1 MTYLF
6 IIIIAL
12 VITFIVFEKKLK
24 LHFFSERISNKIIYS
39 ILTFF
44 FITSVGVFFIYY
56 NLGYPYFSEEKLK
69 KEKKILLQSKELKK
83 NIILQTKNSISSI
96 KTKLLERPN
105 DIGLLLLLASN
116 EAKIGNFDNE
126 IDTLKKI
133 LKIKNI
139 VSVQSLLAQAMLR
152 KNEGLINLKIKKL
165 VLEIIKKQP
174 NEEGSNYILG
184 LYFKQIGDL
193 VKAIEVWEK
202 TLNNLKANSP
212 WRQILKEELI
222 KIKS

>member
-6 IIIIAL
+6 IIIITL
-12 VITFIVFEKKLK
+12 LISFIVFEKNFKQL
-24 LHFFSERISNKIIYS
+24 FFSKKKIFS
-39 ILTFF
+39 IVNFF
-44 FITSVGVFFIYY
+44 SITSIGVFFLYY

-69 KEKKILLQSKELKK
+69 KEKANLLQSKELKK
-83 NIILQTKNSISSI
+83 NIILQTKNNISSI

-126 IDTLKKI
+126 ITALKKI
-133 LKIKNI
+133 LKIKSI

-152 KNEGLINLKIKKL
+152 KNEGLIDLKIKKL

-184 LYFKQIGDL
+184 LHFKQIGDMD
-193 VKAIEVWEK
+193 KAIEVWNK

-222 KIKS
+222 KIKN

>member
-6 IIIIAL
+6 IIIITL
-12 VITFIVFEKKLK
+12 LISFIVFEKNFKQL
-24 LHFFSERISNKIIYS
+24 FFSKKKIFS
-39 ILTFF
+39 MVTFF
-44 FITSVGVFFIYY
+44 SITSIGVFFLYY

-69 KEKKILLQSKELKK
+69 KEKANLLQSKELKK
-83 NIILQTKNSISSI
+83 NIILQTKNNISSI

-126 IDTLKKI
+126 ITALKKI
-133 LKIKNI
+133 LKIKSI

-152 KNEGLINLKIKKL
+152 KNEGLIDLKIKKL

-184 LYFKQIGDL
+184 LHFKQIGDMD
-193 VKAIEVWEK
+193 KAIEVWNK

>member
-6 IIIIAL
+6 IIIITL
-12 VITFIVFEKKLK
+12 LISFIVFEKNFKQL
-24 LHFFSERISNKIIYS
+24 FFSKKKIFS
-39 ILTFF
+39 MVTFF
-44 FITSVGVFFIYY
+44 SITSIGVFFLYY

-69 KEKKILLQSKELKK
+69 KEKANLLQSKELKK
-83 NIILQTKNSISSI
+83 NIILQTKNNINSI

-126 IDTLKKI
+126 ISALKKI
-133 LKIKNI
+133 LKIKSI

-152 KNEGLINLKIKKL
+152 KNEGLIDLKIKKL

-184 LYFKQIGDL
+184 LHFKQIGDMD
-193 VKAIEVWEK
+193 KAIEVWNK
-202 TLNNLKANSP
+202 TLNNLKAKSP

-222 KIKS
+222 KIKN

>member
-6 IIIIAL
+6 IIIITL
-12 VITFIVFEKKLK
+12 LISFIVFEKNFKQL
-24 LHFFSERISNKIIYS
+24 FFSKKKIFS
-39 ILTFF
+39 MVTFF
-44 FITSVGVFFIYY
+44 SITSIGVFFLYY

-69 KEKKILLQSKELKK
+69 KEKANLLQSKELKK
-83 NIILQTKNSISSI
+83 NIILQTKNNISSI

-126 IDTLKKI
+126 ITALKKI
-133 LKIKNI
+133 LKIKSI

-165 VLEIIKKQP
+165 VLEIVKKQP

-184 LYFKQIGDL
+184 LHFKQIGDMD
-193 VKAIEVWEK
+193 KAIEVWNK
-202 TLNNLKANSP
+202 TLNNLKANNP

-222 KIKS
+222 KIKN

>member
-6 IIIIAL
+6 IIIITL
-12 VITFIVFEKKLK
+12 LISFIVFEKNFKQL
-24 LHFFSERISNKIIYS
+24 FFSKKKIFSMI
-39 ILTFF
+39 TFF
-44 FITSVGVFFIYY
+44 SMTSVGVFFLYY

-69 KEKKILLQSKELKK
+69 KEKANLLQSKELKK
-83 NIILQTKNSISSI
+83 NIILQTKNNISSI

-126 IDTLKKI
+126 ITALKKI
-133 LKIKNI
+133 LKIKSI

-152 KNEGLINLKIKKL
+152 KNEGLIDLKIKKL

-184 LYFKQIGDL
+184 LHFKQIGDMD
-193 VKAIEVWEK
+193 KAIEVWNK

-222 KIKS
+222 KIKN

>member
-6 IIIIAL
+6 IIIITL
-12 VITFIVFEKKLK
+12 LISFIVFEKNFKQL
-24 LHFFSERISNKIIYS
+24 FFSKKKIFS
-39 ILTFF
+39 MVTFF
-44 FITSVGVFFIYY
+44 SITSIGVFFLYY

-69 KEKKILLQSKELKK
+69 KEKANLLQSKELKK
-83 NIILQTKNSISSI
+83 NIILQTKNNISSI

-126 IDTLKKI
+126 ITALKKI
-133 LKIKNI
+133 LKIKSI

-152 KNEGLINLKIKKL
+152 KNEGLIDLKIKKL

-184 LYFKQIGDL
+184 LHFKQIGDMD
-193 VKAIEVWEK
+193 KAIEVWSK

-222 KIKS
+222 KIKN

>member
-6 IIIIAL
+6 IIIITL
-12 VITFIVFEKKLK
+12 LISFIVFEKNFKQL
-24 LHFFSERISNKIIYS
+24 FFSKKKIFS
-39 ILTFF
+39 MVTFF
-44 FITSVGVFFIYY
+44 SITSIGVFFLYY

-69 KEKKILLQSKELKK
+69 KEKANLLQSKELKK
-83 NIILQTKNSISSI
+83 NIILQTKNNISSI

-126 IDTLKKI
+126 ITALKQI
-133 LKIKNI
+133 LKIKSI

-152 KNEGLINLKIKKL
+152 KNEGLIDLKIKKL

-184 LYFKQIGDL
+184 LHFKQIGDMD
-193 VKAIEVWEK
+193 KAIEVWNK

-222 KIKS
+222 KIKN

>member
-6 IIIIAL
+6 IIIITL
-12 VITFIVFEKKLK
+12 LISFIVFEKNFKQL
-24 LHFFSERISNKIIYS
+24 FFSKKKIFS
-39 ILTFF
+39 MVTFF
-44 FITSVGVFFIYY
+44 SITSIGVFFLYY

-69 KEKKILLQSKELKK
+69 KEKANLLQSKELKK
-83 NIILQTKNSISSI
+83 NIILQTKNNIRSI

-126 IDTLKKI
+126 ITALKKI
-133 LKIKNI
+133 LKIKSI

-152 KNEGLINLKIKKL
+152 KNEGLIDLKIKKL

-184 LYFKQIGDL
+184 LYFKQIGDID
-193 VKAIEVWEK
+193 KAIEVWNK

-222 KIKS
+222 KIKN

>member
-6 IIIIAL
+6 IITIAL
-12 VITFIVFEKKLK
+12 IISFIVFEKNFKQLLFSK
-24 LHFFSERISNKIIYS
+24 KKFFSLI
-39 ILTFF
+39 TFF
-44 FITSVGVFFIYY
+44 SITSVGVFFLYY

-69 KEKKILLQSKELKK
+69 KEKANLLQSKELKK
-83 NIILQTKNSISSI
+83 NIILQTKNNISSI

-126 IDTLKKI
+126 ITALKKI
-133 LKIKNI
+133 LKIKSI

-152 KNEGLINLKIKKL
+152 KNKGLIDLKIKKL

-184 LYFKQIGDL
+184 LHFKQIGDMD
-193 VKAIEVWEK
+193 KAIEVWNK

-222 KIKS
+222 KIKN

>member
-6 IIIIAL
+6 IIIITL
-12 VITFIVFEKKLK
+12 LISFIVFEKNFKQL
-24 LHFFSERISNKIIYS
+24 FFSKKKIFS
-39 ILTFF
+39 MVTFF
-44 FITSVGVFFIYY
+44 SITSIGVFFLYY

-69 KEKKILLQSKELKK
+69 KEKANLLQSKELKK
-83 NIILQTKNSISSI
+83 NIILQTKNNISSI

-126 IDTLKKI
+126 ITALKKI
-133 LKIKNI
+133 LKIKSI

-152 KNEGLINLKIKKL
+152 KNKGLIDLKIKKL

-184 LYFKQIGDL
+184 LHFKQIGDMG
-193 VKAIEVWEK
+193 KAIEVWEK

>member
-1 MTYLF
+1 M
-6 IIIIAL
+6 
-12 VITFIVFEKKLK
+12 ITFF
-24 LHFFSERISNKIIYS
+24 
-39 ILTFF
+39 T
-44 FITSVGVFFIYY
+44 ITSVGVFFLYY

-69 KEKKILLQSKELKK
+69 KEKANLLQSKELKK
-83 NIILQTKNSISSI
+83 NIILQTKNNISSI

-126 IDTLKKI
+126 ITALKKI
-133 LKIKNI
+133 LKIKSI

-152 KNEGLINLKIKKL
+152 KNEGLIDLKIKKL

-184 LYFKQIGDL
+184 LHFKQIGDID
-193 VKAIEVWEK
+193 KAIEVWKK

-222 KIKS
+222 KIKN

>member
-6 IIIIAL
+6 IIIITL
-12 VITFIVFEKKLK
+12 LISFIVFEKNFKQL
-24 LHFFSERISNKIIYS
+24 FFSKKKIFS
-39 ILTFF
+39 MVTFF
-44 FITSVGVFFIYY
+44 SITSIGVFFLYY

-69 KEKKILLQSKELKK
+69 KEKANLLQSKELKK
-83 NIILQTKNSISSI
+83 NIILQTKNNISSI

-126 IDTLKKI
+126 IKALIKI
-133 LKIKNI
+133 LKIKSI

-152 KNEGLINLKIKKL
+152 KNEGLIDLKIKKL

-184 LYFKQIGDL
+184 LHFKQIGDMD
-193 VKAIEVWEK
+193 KAIEVWNK

-222 KIKS
+222 KIKN

>member
-6 IIIIAL
+6 IIIITL
-12 VITFIVFEKKLK
+12 LISFIVFEKNFKQL
-24 LHFFSERISNKIIYS
+24 FFSKKKIFS
-39 ILTFF
+39 MVTFF
-44 FITSVGVFFIYY
+44 SITSIGVFFLYY

-69 KEKKILLQSKELKK
+69 KEKANLLQSKELKK
-83 NIILQTKNSISSI
+83 NIILQTKNNISSI

-126 IDTLKKI
+126 IKALKKI

-152 KNEGLINLKIKKL
+152 KNEGLIDLKIKKL
-165 VLEIIKKQP
+165 IFEIIKKQP

-184 LYFKQIGDL
+184 LHFKQIGDMD
-193 VKAIEVWEK
+193 KAIEVWNK

-222 KIKS
+222 KIKN

>member
-6 IIIIAL
+6 IIIITL
-12 VITFIVFEKKLK
+12 LISFIVFEKNFKQL
-24 LHFFSERISNKIIYS
+24 FFSKKKIFS
-39 ILTFF
+39 MVTFF
-44 FITSVGVFFIYY
+44 SITSIGVFFLYY

-69 KEKKILLQSKELKK
+69 KEKANLLQSKELKK
-83 NIILQTKNSISSI
+83 NIILQTKNNIRSI

-126 IDTLKKI
+126 ITALKKI
-133 LKIKNI
+133 LKIKSI

-152 KNEGLINLKIKKL
+152 KNKGLIDLKIKKL

-184 LYFKQIGDL
+184 LYFKQIGDID
-193 VKAIEVWEK
+193 KAIEVWNK

-222 KIKS
+222 KIKN

>member
-6 IIIIAL
+6 IIIITL
-12 VITFIVFEKKLK
+12 LISFIVFEKNFKQL
-24 LHFFSERISNKIIYS
+24 FFSKKKIFS
-39 ILTFF
+39 MVTFF
-44 FITSVGVFFIYY
+44 SITSIGVFFLYY

-69 KEKKILLQSKELKK
+69 KEKANLLQSKELKK
-83 NIILQTKNSISSI
+83 NIILQTKNNISSI

-126 IDTLKKI
+126 ITALKKI
-133 LKIKNI
+133 LKIKSI

-152 KNEGLINLKIKKL
+152 KNEGLIDLKIKKL

-184 LYFKQIGDL
+184 LHFKQIGDMD
-193 VKAIEVWEK
+193 KAIEVWNK

-222 KIKS
+222 KIKN

>member
-6 IIIIAL
+6 IIIITL
-12 VITFIVFEKKLK
+12 LISFIVFEKNFKQL
-24 LHFFSERISNKIIYS
+24 LFSKKNIFSLMIFYS
-39 ILTFF
+39 ITF
-44 FITSVGVFFIYY
+44 VGVGLVYY
-56 NLGYPYFSEEKLK
+56 KVGYPYFSEENLK
-69 KEKKILLQSKELKK
+69 KEKENLLQSKELKK
-83 NIILQTKNSISSI
+83 NIILQTKSNIRSI

-126 IDTLKKI
+126 ISALKKI

-184 LYFKQIGDL
+184 LHFKQIGDT

-212 WRQILKEELI
+212 WGQILKEELI

>member
-6 IIIIAL
+6 IIIITL
-12 VITFIVFEKKLK
+12 LISFIVFEKNFKQL
-24 LHFFSERISNKIIYS
+24 FFSKKKIFS
-39 ILTFF
+39 MVTFF
-44 FITSVGVFFIYY
+44 SITSIGVFFLYY
-56 NLGYPYFSEEKLK
+56 NLGYPYFSDEKLK
-69 KEKKILLQSKELKK
+69 KEKANLLQSKELKK
-83 NIILQTKNSISSI
+83 NIILQTKNNISSI

-126 IDTLKKI
+126 ITALKKI
-133 LKIKNI
+133 LKIKSI

-152 KNEGLINLKIKKL
+152 KNEGLIDLKIKKL

-184 LYFKQIGDL
+184 LHFKQIGDMD
-193 VKAIEVWEK
+193 KAIEVWNK

-222 KIKS
+222 KIKN

>member
-6 IIIIAL
+6 IIIITL
-12 VITFIVFEKKLK
+12 LISFIVFEKNFKQL
-24 LHFFSERISNKIIYS
+24 FFSKKKIFS
-39 ILTFF
+39 MVTFF
-44 FITSVGVFFIYY
+44 SITSIGVFFLYY

-69 KEKKILLQSKELKK
+69 KEKANLLQSKELKK
-83 NIILQTKNSISSI
+83 NIILQTKNNISSI

-126 IDTLKKI
+126 ITALKKI
-133 LKIKNI
+133 LKIKSI
-139 VSVQSLLAQAMLR
+139 VPVQSLLAQAMLR
-152 KNEGLINLKIKKL
+152 KNEGLIDLKIKKL

-184 LYFKQIGDL
+184 LYFKQIGDM

>member
-6 IIIIAL
+6 IIIITL
-12 VITFIVFEKKLK
+12 LISFIVFEKNFKQL
-24 LHFFSERISNKIIYS
+24 FFSKKKIFS
-39 ILTFF
+39 MVTFF
-44 FITSVGVFFIYY
+44 SITSIGVFFLYY

-69 KEKKILLQSKELKK
+69 KEKANLLQSKELKK
-83 NIILQTKNSISSI
+83 NIILQTKNNISSI

-126 IDTLKKI
+126 ITALKKI
-133 LKIKNI
+133 LKIKSI
-139 VSVQSLLAQAMLR
+139 VPVQSLLAQAMLR
-152 KNEGLINLKIKKL
+152 KNEGLIDLKIKKL

-184 LYFKQIGDL
+184 LHFKQIGDMD
-193 VKAIEVWEK
+193 KAIEVWNK

-222 KIKS
+222 KIKN

>member
-6 IIIIAL
+6 IIIITL
-12 VITFIVFEKKLK
+12 LISFIVFEKNFKQL
-24 LHFFSERISNKIIYS
+24 FFSKKKIFS
-39 ILTFF
+39 MVTFF
-44 FITSVGVFFIYY
+44 SITSIGVFFLYY

-69 KEKKILLQSKELKK
+69 KEKANLLQSKELKK
-83 NIILQTKNSISSI
+83 NIILQTKNNISSI

-126 IDTLKKI
+126 ITALKKI
-133 LKIKNI
+133 LKIKSI

-152 KNEGLINLKIKKL
+152 KNEGLIDLKIKKL

-184 LYFKQIGDL
+184 LHFKQIGDMD
-193 VKAIEVWEK
+193 KAIEVWNK
-202 TLNNLKANSP
+202 TLNNLKANNP

-222 KIKS
+222 KIKN

>member
-1 MTYLF
+1 MF
-6 IIIIAL
+6 IITITLIISFIL
-12 VITFIVFEKKLK
+12 FEKNFKQLLFSKKIIFSIITF
-24 LHFFSERISNKIIYS
+24 FS
-39 ILTFF
+39 
-44 FITSVGVFFIYY
+44 ITSVGVFFLYY

-69 KEKKILLQSKELKK
+69 KEKANLLQSKELKK
-83 NIILQTKNSISSI
+83 NIILQTKNNISSI

-126 IDTLKKI
+126 ITALKKI

-152 KNEGLINLKIKKL
+152 KNEGLIDLKIKKL

-184 LYFKQIGDL
+184 LHFKQIGDMG
-193 VKAIEVWEK
+193 KAIEVWEK

-222 KIKS
+222 KIKN

>member
-6 IIIIAL
+6 IIIITL
-12 VITFIVFEKKLK
+12 LISFIVFEKNFKQL
-24 LHFFSERISNKIIYS
+24 FFSKKKIFS
-39 ILTFF
+39 MVTFF
-44 FITSVGVFFIYY
+44 SITSIGVFFLYY

-69 KEKKILLQSKELKK
+69 KEKANLLQSKELKK
-83 NIILQTKNSISSI
+83 NIILQTKNNISSI

-126 IDTLKKI
+126 ITALKKI
-133 LKIKNI
+133 LKIKSI

-152 KNEGLINLKIKKL
+152 KNEGLIDLKIKKL

-184 LYFKQIGDL
+184 LHFKQIGDMD
-193 VKAIEVWEK
+193 KAIEVWNK

-212 WRQILKEELI
+212 WRQILKKELI
-222 KIKS
+222 KIKN

>member
-6 IIIIAL
+6 IIIITL
-12 VITFIVFEKKLK
+12 LISFIVFEKNFKQL
-24 LHFFSERISNKIIYS
+24 FFSKKKIFS
-39 ILTFF
+39 MVTFF
-44 FITSVGVFFIYY
+44 SITSIGVFFLYY

-69 KEKKILLQSKELKK
+69 KEKANLLQSKELKK
-83 NIILQTKNSISSI
+83 NIILQTKNNISSI

-126 IDTLKKI
+126 ITALKKI
-133 LKIKNI
+133 LKIKSI

-152 KNEGLINLKIKKL
+152 KNEGLIDLKIKKL

-184 LYFKQIGDL
+184 LHFKQIGDID
-193 VKAIEVWEK
+193 KAIEVWNK

-222 KIKS
+222 KIKN

>member
-6 IIIIAL
+6 IIIIASL
-12 VITFIVFEKKLK
+12 ISFIVFEKNFKQLLFSK
-24 LHFFSERISNKIIYS
+24 KKIFSMITFFS
-39 ILTFF
+39 
-44 FITSVGVFFIYY
+44 ITYVGVFFIYY

-69 KEKKILLQSKELKK
+69 KEKENLLQAKELKK
-83 NIILQTKNSISSI
+83 NIILQTKNNISSI

-126 IDTLKKI
+126 ILALKKI

-184 LYFKQIGDL
+184 LYFKQIGDM

>member
-6 IIIIAL
+6 IIIITL
-12 VITFIVFEKKLK
+12 LISFIVFEKNFKQL
-24 LHFFSERISNKIIYS
+24 FFSKKKIFS
-39 ILTFF
+39 MVTFF
-44 FITSVGVFFIYY
+44 SITSIGVFFLYY

-69 KEKKILLQSKELKK
+69 KEKANLLQSKELKK
-83 NIILQTKNSISSI
+83 NIILQTKNNISSI

-126 IDTLKKI
+126 ITALKKI
-133 LKIKNI
+133 LKIKSI

-152 KNEGLINLKIKKL
+152 KNEGLIDLKIKKL

-184 LYFKQIGDL
+184 LHFKQIGDMD
-193 VKAIEVWEK
+193 KAIEVWNK

-222 KIKS
+222 IIKN

>member
-6 IIIIAL
+6 IIIITL
-12 VITFIVFEKKLK
+12 LISFIVFEKNFKQL
-24 LHFFSERISNKIIYS
+24 FFSKKKIFS
-39 ILTFF
+39 MVTFF
-44 FITSVGVFFIYY
+44 SITSIGVFFLYY
-56 NLGYPYFSEEKLK
+56 NLGYPHFSEEKLK
-69 KEKKILLQSKELKK
+69 KEKANLLQSKELKK
-83 NIILQTKNSISSI
+83 NIILQTKNNISSI

-126 IDTLKKI
+126 ISALKKI
-133 LKIKNI
+133 LKIKSI

-184 LYFKQIGDL
+184 LHFKQIGDMD
-193 VKAIEVWEK
+193 KAIEVWNK
-202 TLNNLKANSP
+202 TLNNLKANNP

-222 KIKS
+222 KIKN

>member
-6 IIIIAL
+6 IIIIASL
-12 VITFIVFEKKLK
+12 ISFIVFEKNFKQL
-24 LHFFSERISNKIIYS
+24 LFSKKNIFSLIIFYS
-39 ILTFF
+39 ITF
-44 FITSVGVFFIYY
+44 VGVGLVYY
-56 NLGYPYFSEEKLK
+56 KVGYPYFSEEKLK
-69 KEKKILLQSKELKK
+69 KEKENLLQTKELKK
-83 NIILQTKNSISSI
+83 NIILQTKNNISSI

-126 IDTLKKI
+126 ISALKKI

-184 LYFKQIGDL
+184 LHFKQIGDMG
-193 VKAIEVWEK
+193 KAIEVWEK

>member
-6 IIIIAL
+6 IIIITL
-12 VITFIVFEKKLK
+12 LISFIVFEKNFKQL
-24 LHFFSERISNKIIYS
+24 LFSKKKIFSMI
-39 ILTFF
+39 TFF
-44 FITSVGVFFIYY
+44 TITSVGVFFLYY

-69 KEKKILLQSKELKK
+69 KEKANLLQSKELKK
-83 NIILQTKNSISSI
+83 NIILQTKNNISSI

-126 IDTLKKI
+126 ITALKKI
-133 LKIKNI
+133 LKIKSI

-152 KNEGLINLKIKKL
+152 KNEGLIDLKIKKL

-184 LYFKQIGDL
+184 LHFKQIGDID
-193 VKAIEVWEK
+193 KAIEVWKK

-222 KIKS
+222 KIKN

>member
-6 IIIIAL
+6 IIIITL
-12 VITFIVFEKKLK
+12 LISFIVFEKNFKQL
-24 LHFFSERISNKIIYS
+24 FFSKKKIFS
-39 ILTFF
+39 MVTFF
-44 FITSVGVFFIYY
+44 SITSIGVFFLYY

-69 KEKKILLQSKELKK
+69 KEKANLLQSKELKK
-83 NIILQTKNSISSI
+83 NIILQTKNNISSI

-126 IDTLKKI
+126 ITALKKI

-152 KNEGLINLKIKKL
+152 KNEGLIDLKIKKL

-184 LYFKQIGDL
+184 LHFKQIGDID
-193 VKAIEVWEK
+193 KAIEVWKK

-222 KIKS
+222 KIKN

>member
-6 IIIIAL
+6 IIIITL
-12 VITFIVFEKKLK
+12 LISFTVFEKNFKQL
-24 LHFFSERISNKIIYS
+24 FFSKKKIFS
-39 ILTFF
+39 MVTFF
-44 FITSVGVFFIYY
+44 SITSIGVFFLYY

-69 KEKKILLQSKELKK
+69 KEKANLLQSKELKK
-83 NIILQTKNSISSI
+83 NIILQTKNNISSI

-126 IDTLKKI
+126 ITALKKI
-133 LKIKNI
+133 LKIKSI

-152 KNEGLINLKIKKL
+152 KNEGLIDLKIKKL

-184 LYFKQIGDL
+184 LHFKQIGDMD
-193 VKAIEVWEK
+193 KAIEVWNK

-222 KIKS
+222 KIKN

>member
-6 IIIIAL
+6 IIIITL
-12 VITFIVFEKKLK
+12 LISFIVFEKNFKQL
-24 LHFFSERISNKIIYS
+24 FFSKKKIFS
-39 ILTFF
+39 MVTFF
-44 FITSVGVFFIYY
+44 SITSIGVFFLYY

-69 KEKKILLQSKELKK
+69 KEKANLLQSKELKK
-83 NIILQTKNSISSI
+83 NIILQTKNNISSI

-126 IDTLKKI
+126 ITALKKI
-133 LKIKNI
+133 LKIKSI

-152 KNEGLINLKIKKL
+152 KNEGLIDLKIKNL

-184 LYFKQIGDL
+184 LHFKQIGDMD
-193 VKAIEVWEK
+193 KAIEVWNK

-222 KIKS
+222 KIKN

>member
-6 IIIIAL
+6 IIIITL
-12 VITFIVFEKKLK
+12 LISFIVFEKNFKQL
-24 LHFFSERISNKIIYS
+24 FFSKKKIFS
-39 ILTFF
+39 MVTFF
-44 FITSVGVFFIYY
+44 SITSIGVFFLYY

-69 KEKKILLQSKELKK
+69 KEKANLLQSKELKK
-83 NIILQTKNSISSI
+83 NIILQTKNNISSI

-126 IDTLKKI
+126 ITALKKI
-133 LKIKNI
+133 LKIKSI

-152 KNEGLINLKIKKL
+152 KNEGLIDLKIKKL

-184 LYFKQIGDL
+184 LHFKQIGDMG
-193 VKAIEVWEK
+193 KAIEVWEK